1 MMNRHNRW
9 KLGVH
14 ILLIIIAVFYLVPIG
29 MTFLYSFKT
38 DQEVLTKSALDLPE
52 RIHAENFL
60 EAVKK
65 LDYFRSFYN
74 SMIITCFSVVCIV
87 LLSSMAGYGLSR
99 GQTRIFSVV
108 FMIFVAGLLIPLQA
122 IFVPTYILGVKLRML
137 NKFWG
142 LIFLYTA
149 NSMPF
154 AVFMMMGFAKGIPI
168 DMEYAARIDGCSVP
182 RIYLSVIL
190 PLMRPAVVTLAVL
203 RAQIIW
209 NDYLMPKLFL
219 QKQSMQTL
227 PVRLTN
233 MFGQYRY
240 AMNMAFAA
248 IILVSIP
255 VIVFFL
261 FNQKYVEKGITA
273 GAVKG

>member
-1 MMNRHNRW
+1 MKRDRW
-9 KLGVH
+9 KIGIHL
-14 ILLIIIAVFYLVPIG
+14 ILLVVCLFYIVPIA

-38 DQEVLTKSALDLPE
+38 DQEVLTKSAIDLPE
-52 RIHAENFL
+52 QINLENF
-60 EAVKK
+60 KK
-65 LDYFRSFYN
+65 AFKRLDFLRSLSN
-74 SMIITCFSVVCIV
+74 SLIITGFSVFFTVII
-87 LLSSMAGYGLSR
+87 SSMAGYGLSR
-99 GQTRIFSVV
+99 VQSRLFTVIFM
-108 FMIFVAGLLIPLQA
+108 FFVAGLLIPLQA
-122 IFVPTYILGVKLRML
+122 IFVPTYLLGVKLRML
-137 NKFWG
+137 NRFWG

-154 AVFMMMGFAKGIPI
+154 AVFMMMGFAKNIPV
-168 DMEYAARIDGCSVP
+168 DVEHAALIDGCNIP
-182 RIYLSVIL
+182 RIYFSIIL
-190 PLMRPAVVTLAVL
+190 PQMKPAVVTLAVL
-203 RAQIIW
+203 RAQIVW
-209 NDYLMPKLFL
+209 NDYLLPKLFL
-219 QKQSMQTL
+219 QRQVLQTL

-255 VIVFFL
+255 IIIFFL